1 MFLIADCAQDD
12 CEEGSVGELETR
24 TRGTKSLPES
34 WRTMKMIVERL
45 ALLGL

>member
-1 MFLIADCAQDD
+1 MLCSFFCWLLKFSRFYRFLCFLSQT
-12 CEEGSVGELETR
+12 VLRMT
-24 TRGTKSLPES
+24 ES